1 MNIGHFYFLKPKY
14 FLDYPSSTLM
24 NNRAEL
30 DMQEHKRPCFCAF
43 TENNSI
49 FWLVPISSK
58 VDKFEKVYQEKI
70 KRYGKCDTIDFCYIL
85 GRKKAALIQNM
96 CPVTE
101 EYILNEYLDPHNN
114 PVQIC
119 DKNRKRIISK
129 AKKVLILQRKGIDL
143 LFGNVLEIEKK
154 LLRPDI

>member
-24 NNRAEL
+24 NNRVEL